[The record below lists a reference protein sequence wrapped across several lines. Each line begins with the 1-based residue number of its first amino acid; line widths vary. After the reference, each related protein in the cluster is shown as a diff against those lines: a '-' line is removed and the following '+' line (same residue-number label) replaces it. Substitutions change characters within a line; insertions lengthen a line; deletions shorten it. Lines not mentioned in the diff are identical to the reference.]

1 MSPSAPDRAQPAA
14 ALGPIRAWFSRLTPI
29 RREIALL
36 VLLALLSIGVHAR
49 FKVSGWGETDAA
61 RLARDAIG
69 WHIRGYVTD
78 DSGAYTQRTSTLYL
92 QFEKTL
98 LDHGLP
104 ARDLPRFMNW
114 FSVVL
119 GTACS
124 LALYALFRALVG
136 PPKAAAAAIVHAL
149 TPGFWL
155 GNVYGMP
162 TVPGLFF
169 FVLGVLAFLYAS
181 RLSRFRSSRFA
192 LLVASAWLCLFLAMG
207 FKADLALSA
216 GAFLA
221 VALAR
226 PGRRVPLAIAAAG
239 IVLGAT
245 AATVIYRR
253 LLLEGPPGPGTV
265 SFLKS
270 WNEQFPFKAAALLT
284 DSNNTTI
291 VRAAGGLLFGV
302 IILALIHG
310 LVSGGALRRGALLAA
325 LWGLPPIIV
334 WGFQFDDSARHNVPG
349 FPPLVLCATIF
360 LFYIAGNEP
369 YRAALL
375 IASLMVVSYFSNTSG
390 NGSIVPQSNLIALSE
405 KVEGLTADFHA
416 RARELARDPSPKR
429 LILYSSE
436 DPYVQFEV
444 LARATRP
451 KLEMNDLWRL
461 TDGDQVTDFFF
472 TRDPRAT
479 RAVARQYKRDGFTV
493 LSLAKY

>member
-1 MSPSAPDRAQPAA
+1 MSPSAPNPAQPAA
-14 ALGPIRAWFSRLTPI
+14 ERGPIRAWFSRLTPM
-29 RREIALL
+29 RREIGLL

-98 LDHGLP
+98 LDRGLP
-104 ARDLPRFMNW
+104 IRDLPRFMNW

-136 PPKAAAAAIVHAL
+136 PPKAAAATIVHAL

-181 RLSRFRSSRFA
+181 RVSLFRSSRFA
-192 LLVASAWLCLFLAMG
+192 VLFVCSWLCLFVAMG

-226 PGRRVPLAIAAAG
+226 PGRRLPLTLSAGG
-239 IVLGAT
+239 IVVGAT

-253 LLLEGPPGPGTV
+253 LLLSGPPGPGTV
-265 SFLKS
+265 SFLKT
-270 WNEQFPFKAAALLT
+270 WNEQFPFKAAALFT

-302 IILALIHG
+302 IVLALIHG

-360 LFYIAGNEP
+360 LFHIVGDEP
-369 YRAALL
+369 RRAALL
-375 IASLMVVSYFSNTSG
+375 IAALMTVSYMSNTWG

-405 KVEGLTADFHA
+405 KVEGMTLDFHA
-416 RARELARDPSPKR
+416 RARAIAEDPSPKR

-436 DPYVQFEV
+436 DPYIQFEV
-444 LARATRP
+444 FARAKHP
-451 KLEMNDLWRL
+451 KLEMGDLWRL
-461 TDGDQVTDFFF
+461 TDGEQVTDFFF
-472 TRDPRAT
+472 SRNARAT
-479 RAVARQYKRDGFTV
+479 RTIARQYKNDGFAI
-493 LSLAKY
+493 LSFGRY

>member
-1 MSPSAPDRAQPAA
+1 MSRSASDPGQPSTSAR
-14 ALGPIRAWFSRLTPI
+14 PIFVRFSQVSPL
-29 RREIALL
+29 RREIVLL
-36 VLLALLSIGVHAR
+36 VLASLLSIGIHAR
-49 FKVSGWGETDAA
+49 FKVTGWGETDAA

-92 QFEKTL
+92 QFEKGL

-104 ARDLPRFMNW
+104 VRDLPRFMNW

-124 LALYALFRALVG
+124 VVLYVLFRALTD
-136 PPKAAAAAIVHAL
+136 PRKAAAATLVHAL

-181 RLSRFRSSRFA
+181 RLPLLRSSRFA
-192 LLVASAWLCLFLAMG
+192 ALVVSSWLCLFAAMG

-226 PGRRVPLAIAAAG
+226 PGRRMPLTLAAG
-239 IVLGAT
+239 GIVGGAT
-245 AATVIYRR
+245 AATIVYRR
-253 LLLEGPPGPGTV
+253 LLLSGPPGPGTV

-291 VRAAGGLLFGV
+291 VRCAGGLLFGV
-302 IILALIHG
+302 IVLALIHG
-310 LVSGGALRRGALLAA
+310 LASGGALRRGALLAM

-360 LFYIAGNEP
+360 LFHVVGDEP
-369 YRAALL
+369 RRAALL
-375 IASLMVVSYFSNTSG
+375 IAGVMVVSYFSNTWG

-405 KVEGLTADFHA
+405 KVEGMTADLHD
-416 RARELARDPSPKR
+416 RAREIAGDPSPKR

-436 DPYVQFEV
+436 DPYIQFEV
-444 LARATRP
+444 LSLAKQP
-451 KLEMNDLWRL
+451 KLEMGDLWRL

-472 TRDPRAT
+472 SRDVRAT
-479 RAVARQYKRDGFTV
+479 RNIARQYKRDGYAI
-493 LSLAKY
+493 LSLARY